1 MTTKDLNKISKPIT
15 YNEFLQLCKD
25 ADNLIIKLL
34 KSHSHLQGRRPKN
47 LKAAAIWYLARKR
60 QLYVTSNHLYQIYGI
75 YQPMLIEIR
84 KIIDKEAVQQQTRM
98 KGMAD
103 Q

>member
-1 MTTKDLNKISKPIT
+1 MTAKELNKISKPII

-25 ADNLIIKLL
+25 ADNLILKLL
-34 KSHSHLQGRRPKN
+34 EAHSKLQGRRPKN
-47 LKAAAIWYLARKR
+47 LKAAAIWHLARQR

-84 KIIDKEAVQQQTRM
+84 KIIEKEAAQQQPH
-98 KGMAD
+98 G
-103 Q
+103 